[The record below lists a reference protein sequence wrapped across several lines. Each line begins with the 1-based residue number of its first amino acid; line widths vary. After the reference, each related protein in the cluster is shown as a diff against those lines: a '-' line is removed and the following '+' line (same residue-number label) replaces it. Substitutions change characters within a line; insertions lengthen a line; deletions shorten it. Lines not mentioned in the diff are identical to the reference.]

1 MKNQDE
7 EDILLNSEHPNYK
20 KSCIKYFQNPKNAAN
35 NNKYLYN
42 AGEHLS
48 LKCLVF
54 DQKEN

>member
-20 KSCIKYFQNPKNAAN
+20 QAWLKYFQNPKNAVN
-35 NNKYLYN
+35 KNKYFYN